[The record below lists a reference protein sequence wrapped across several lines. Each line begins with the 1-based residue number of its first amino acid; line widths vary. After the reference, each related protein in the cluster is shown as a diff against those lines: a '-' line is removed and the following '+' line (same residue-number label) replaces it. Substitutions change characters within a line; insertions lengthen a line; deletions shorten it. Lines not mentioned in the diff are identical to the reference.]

1 VNKLIVDRS
10 VLITGGASG
19 LGLATVRALDQG
31 GARIAVFDRDARAL
45 EALSRELPHALL
57 RLVELTDLKAVDAAV
72 EDLFASF
79 GSINTLIN
87 NAGII
92 RSAPLI
98 DVLQRQT
105 RNQRMAVWD
114 DVIASNLSAIFGL
127 TMCVA
132 ERMLKHRINGVIV
145 NVSSIAASGNP
156 GQSAYSAAKAGVEA
170 LTRTWAKELG
180 PLGIRANC
188 VSPGFIDT
196 PSTHAALGTERV
208 SMLEGEVPLRRL
220 GAASEV
226 AMAIMHLI
234 ENDYANGA
242 VLRVDGGLVI

>member
-1 VNKLIVDRS
+1 MNKLNVDRS
-10 VLITGGASG
+10 ALITGGASG
-19 LGLATVRALDQG
+19 LGLATVRALDQR
-31 GARIAVFDRDARAL
+31 GARIAVFDRDTKAL
-45 EALSRELPHALL
+45 EALSMELPHVSV
-57 RLVELTDLKAVDAAV
+57 RRVELTDLEAVDAAV
-72 EDLFASF
+72 EDLFAS
-79 GSINTLIN
+79 SSRIDALIN

-105 RNQRMAVWD
+105 RNQRMALWD
-114 DVIASNLSAIFGL
+114 EVIASNLSALFGL

-132 ERMLKHRINGVIV
+132 EHMVSRRMKGVIV
-145 NVSSIAASGNP
+145 NVSSIAANGNP

-196 PSTHAALGTERV
+196 PSTHTALGAERAA
-208 SMLEGEVPLRRL
+208 MLEGEVPMRRL